1 MSKPKKVAKSMGF
14 PFFRSAVVAELE
26 ALRRS
31 WAWLVGWGVLLLI
44 GGGAALVY
52 PTTATVVAV
61 DLFGILLLLAGAGQF
76 VAVFYARGWAGVL
89 GAVLCGLLYLFAGV
103 VLLERPLLGAAGYT
117 LFLTMLFFAA
127 GVVRVAS
134 AIITRYSGWG
144 WSILSGVVSILLA
157 VMIWRDMPAATL
169 WVIGTFVG
177 IELIFAGWSWVM
189 LGLSARRLPQPAHPP
204 TA

>member
-1 MSKPKKVAKSMGF
+1 MSTSKKTAMSTGF
-14 PFFRSAVVAELE
+14 PFFRSAVVAELN

-31 WAWLVGWGVLLLI
+31 WGWLVGWGVLLI
-44 GGGAALVY
+44 VGGGAALTY
-52 PTTATVVAV
+52 PTAATVVAV

-89 GAVLCGLLYLFAGV
+89 GAILCGLLYLFAGV

-117 LFLTMLFFAA
+117 LFLTMMFFAV

-134 AIITRYSGWG
+134 AIINRYSGWG
-144 WSILSGVVSILLA
+144 WSILSGVVSVLLA

-189 LGLSARRLPQPAHPP
+189 LGLSARRLPHLTSTP